1 MQLQNKHDLPTSNK
15 VENLLITK
23 LQMPCMESLIV
34 ARARLTQLIKESL
47 KGQVTLLEA
56 PAGFGKTTLLVEWVS
71 NCLPKGWR
79 TAWVSLD
86 ELDNEPER
94 FWAYIFSACQQ
105 VYSKINFD
113 FQPVLRADDP
123 LSLTQLNPLINA
135 VAQAPFRLCLMLD
148 DCHCLENE
156 TVTRSL
162 AYLINHQPRNLHLIF
177 AGRTEAPVPV
187 TRLLAK
193 KQLVKITA
201 DDLAFTYSEAQLF
214 FEKICGLEVAPGQVE
229 ALENATEGWIA
240 GLQLTALS
248 LKNQTALSAV
258 PKLVSEKSAA
268 FHFLIE
274 EVLNRQTD
282 AVRDFLL
289 KTSILTEISVPLC
302 NFVLDQDDS
311 QALLEEIIRS
321 NLFIVT
327 LDAENHRYRYYA
339 LFAEALRACLQKTE
353 PELVRDLHLRACR
366 WLRENDSPEQAL
378 AHAIAAGDQTAAA
391 EILEESA
398 QAALV
403 SLNLTRLKQWL
414 QFFTPAL
421 LEKRPGLGIYYA
433 VASYFSENIE
443 QVEPILRTL
452 EDKLN
457 QQPAGDL
464 SAEDDR
470 RLRWKIAVLREQI
483 NCFQPRFSRSIER
496 IEQLAQEAPEDD
508 FLFPGL
514 LSSTLVEHYTALGQ
528 TQKAITLHKRLCQTA
543 IERGLLLQSGYWISK
558 LALIYK
564 KTGCLRLAEQTY
576 QDLLEYAGRSELD
589 FDFTLFAKSGLAE
602 IALERNE
609 LDRATVLMKEV
620 QQSIERQKIHG
631 SLCMQNHL
639 VVLRLARYFL
649 VLNDVVRAST
659 LVARVRACLLR
670 KPAAVFQA
678 SSVLI
683 DTQARIWRAADAAWP
698 ERFGEEDIQALN
710 LQSIAAIAEKT
721 AIVRLYLAQKKHQK
735 ALGLLSEIE
744 AFIRNAKMNERLIE
758 LLELKSLA
766 LESLGALNDA
776 FQTLDEALGLA
787 QEEGY
792 IRCFTD
798 EGTAMKALLN
808 AYAVWKKQDRSPQLH
823 PTAAAFLNRVLASF
837 ADFPAD
843 NPALYVCPPAV
854 TLTRFS
860 SLQSER
866 LSPKELEVV
875 QRLIA
880 RETVKEIAAE
890 MYISPNT
897 VKTYIKR
904 SYQKLNIHSLQEL
917 FGCAEEI
924 SNYAVSTGSYANRL
938 ELRPESNR
946 RPIEHEFERNT
957 ALQPLFESV
966 DYSRGIK

>member
-1 MQLQNKHDLPTSNK
+1 MQIQNKRDLSNENK

-23 LQMPCMESLIV
+23 LEMPCLESLII
-34 ARARLTQLIKESL
+34 ARPRLTQLIKNSM

-71 NCLPKGWR
+71 NCLPRGWR

-86 ELDNEPER
+86 ELDNEPDR
-94 FWAYIFSACQQ
+94 FWAYVYSACQQ
-105 VYSKINFD
+105 VYSKKGTGLQSAQFVN
-113 FQPVLRADDP
+113 DP
-123 LSLTQLNPLINA
+123 LSMTQLNPLINA
-135 VAQAPFRLCLMLD
+135 IALSPFRLCLVLD

-162 AYLINHQPRNLHLIF
+162 AYLIDHQPRNLHLIF

-201 DDLAFTYSEAQLF
+201 DDLAFTCSEAQLF
-214 FEKICGLEVAPGQVE
+214 FEKICGLEAAPGQIE
-229 ALENATEGWIA
+229 AIESATEGWIA
-240 GLQLTALS
+240 GLQLAALS

-258 PKLVSEKSAA
+258 PQLASEKSAA
-268 FHFLIE
+268 FQFLIE
-274 EVLNRQTD
+274 EVLNRQSD

-289 KTSILTEISVPLC
+289 KTSILAEITVPLC
-302 NFVLDQDDS
+302 NFVLERDDS
-311 QALLEEIIRS
+311 QALLEEVVRS

-327 LDAENHRYRYYA
+327 LDAEHHRYRYYG
-339 LFAEALRACLQKTE
+339 LFAEALRACLQKTA
-353 PELVRDLHLRACR
+353 PELVCDLHLRASR
-366 WLRENDSPEQAL
+366 WLRENASPEQAL
-378 AHAIAAGDQTAAA
+378 AHAIAAGDQAAAA
-391 EILEESA
+391 EILDESA
-398 QAALV
+398 QAALI

-414 QFFTPAL
+414 QFITPDL
-421 LEKRPGLGIYYA
+421 LKKRPGLGIYYA
-433 VASYFSENIE
+433 VASFFSENIE

-452 EDKLN
+452 ENNLN
-457 QQPAGDL
+457 QQFAGQL
-464 SAEDDR
+464 STAEDQ

-496 IEQLAQEAPEDD
+496 VERLAREAPVDD
-508 FLFPGL
+508 FLFSSL
-514 LSSTLVEHYTALGQ
+514 LSNTLVEYYAALGQ
-528 TQKAITLHKRLCQTA
+528 SEKAIALHKRLCQTA
-543 IERGLLLQSGYWISK
+543 IERGLLLQSGYWILK

-564 KTGCLRLAEQTY
+564 KSGCLHLAEQTY
-576 QDLLEYAGRSELD
+576 LDLLEYAGRSELD
-589 FDFTLFAKSGLAE
+589 LDFILFAKSGLAE

-609 LDRATVLMKEV
+609 LDRAAMLMKEV
-620 QQSIERQKIHG
+620 QQGIERRKISG
-631 SLCMQNHL
+631 RLCLQNHL
-639 VVLRLARYFL
+639 VILRLARYSL
-649 VLNDVVRAST
+649 AMNDVLRASA
-659 LVARVRACLLR
+659 LVARVWGCLLR
-670 KPAAVFQA
+670 KPVAVFQV

-683 DTQARIWRAADAAWP
+683 DTQARIWRAADPAWS
-698 ERFGEEDIQALN
+698 EKFGEADIHALN
-710 LQSIAAIAEKT
+710 LQGIAAIAEKT
-721 AIVRLYLAQKKHQK
+721 AIVRLYLAQKKDQK
-735 ALGLLSEIE
+735 ALQSLNEIE
-744 AFIRNAKMNERLIE
+744 PFVRKAKMNERLIE

-766 LESLGALNDA
+766 LEALGMLNEALL
-776 FQTLDEALGLA
+776 TLDEALCLA

-798 EGTAMKALLN
+798 EGSPMKNLLN
-808 AYAVWKKQDRSPQLH
+808 VYAIWKIPAQGSSSNPQ
-823 PTAAAFLNRVLASF
+823 AAAFFDSIMASF

-843 NPALYVCPPAV
+843 HAAQCACPPAV

-875 QRLIA
+875 QRLIT

-917 FGCAEEI
+917 FACAEEI
-924 SNYAVSTGSYANRL
+924 SNYAEYAGSHENQF
-938 ELRPESNR
+938 ELWPESNR
-946 RPIEHEFERNT
+946 RPIEHELERNT
-957 ALQPLFESV
+957 PVQPLYESA